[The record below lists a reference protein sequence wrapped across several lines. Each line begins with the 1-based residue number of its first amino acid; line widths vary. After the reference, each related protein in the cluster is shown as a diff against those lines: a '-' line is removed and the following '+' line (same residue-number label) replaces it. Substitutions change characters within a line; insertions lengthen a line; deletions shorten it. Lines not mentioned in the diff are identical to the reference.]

1 MQCARVL
8 LSLNSNFSR
17 HSKCLRFA
25 NSHSFKLLVLFFFV
39 VVFSSYLFCCYLVC
53 CYLVVPTAKF
63 TYRPFLEYWLLVSKT
78 WFRECWTLSYG
89 WYELRFA
96 VQRKHLCKGSVKC
109 YRYLWLK
116 TINRRAYS
124 SPTLNKYPYWSY
136 FHQSPRQYSLFWG
149 DTSGY
154 KRSQSC
160 LRVP

>member
-1 MQCARVL
+1 MRLYFCEFKFLCNAPAFYCPLIRI
-8 LSLNSNFSR
+8 SLVILIALDSPIRTVS
-17 HSKCLRFA
+17 SY
-25 NSHSFKLLVLFFFV
+25 LFCFFV

-116 TINRRAYS
+116 TIKRRAFS
-124 SPTLNKYPYWSY
+124 SHTLNKYPNWSY
-136 FHQSPRQYSLFWG
+136 LHQSPRQ
-149 DTSGY
+149 
-154 KRSQSC
+154 
-160 LRVP
+160 